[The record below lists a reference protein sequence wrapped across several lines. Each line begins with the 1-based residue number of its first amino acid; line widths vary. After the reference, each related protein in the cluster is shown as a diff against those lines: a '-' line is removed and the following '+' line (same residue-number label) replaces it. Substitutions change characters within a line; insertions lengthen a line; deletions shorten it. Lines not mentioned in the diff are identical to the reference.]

1 MINKGEILMERVLL
15 NISLIL
21 ILVYF
26 YRVTRHGLHILQL
39 ENYYIDRYAVWM
51 KRYLNKILNIKTI
64 ILLLIPTILFIINNE
79 MTVKIGLILEIFI
92 LLYLIFIFE
101 KKKEK
106 KPFVVT
112 ARIKRVYTTYLI
124 LFAILVI
131 CANIFKF
138 RYVMVIANLCTM
150 VAYTFVYIVT
160 LINRPIEKGIRRGF
174 CQKAKNKLKEV
185 TGLKVIGI
193 TGSYG
198 KTSTKYIVNTILSQ
212 KYNTLMTPES
222 YNTTMGV
229 VRTINEKL
237 TSMHQLFV
245 CEMGAKY
252 IGDIKEIT
260 DIVDPTYG
268 ILTAIGPQHLDTFKS
283 LDNVKKTKLELIDS
297 LPNDGIAFVNW
308 EDENIRNSKIT
319 KNMVKF
325 GLSKDADY
333 YAKNINITERG
344 SSFDVVIPNKNS
356 INVKTKLLGNLNI
369 LNIVGAV
376 AIADKLGLTEDE
388 IKMGVKYIRPVTHRL
403 ELKQNPNGSIIID
416 DAYNSNI
423 KGAKMALE
431 VLKSFEHKK
440 RILITPG
447 IVELG
452 DKTIE
457 INKELGRKAAE
468 SSDFIILVGAN
479 QTVPIYN
486 GIREKEYPESCVY
499 IAQNLQDALNKMNSI
514 ITKDSVVLLENDLPD
529 NYL

>member
-1 MINKGEILMERVLL
+1 MEKVLL
-15 NISLIL
+15 NLSLIL

-26 YRVTRHGLHILQL
+26 YKITRHGLHILQL

-51 KRYLNKILNIKTI
+51 KRYIKKVINLKKI
-64 ILLLIPTILFIINNE
+64 ILLIIPIICFIINKE
-79 MTVKIGLILEIFI
+79 ISIIIGFVVEIFV
-92 LLYLIFIFE
+92 LLYLIFTT
-101 KKKEK
+101 KKQKEK
-106 KPFVVT
+106 KAFVVT

-124 LFAILVI
+124 LFAIAVVL
-131 CANIFKF
+131 ANVLDYKI
-138 RYVMVIANLCTM
+138 VLSIMNVCTM
-150 VAYTFVYIVT
+150 FAYVFVYIVSV
-160 LINRPIEKGIRRGF
+160 INKPIEKNIRKGF
-174 CQKAKNKLKEV
+174 CKQAKAKLNDIP
-185 TGLKVIGI
+185 GLKVIGI

-237 TSMHQLFV
+237 TPMHQLFI

-252 IGDIKEIT
+252 VGDIKEIT
-260 DIVDPTYG
+260 DIVNPTYG

-283 LDNVKKTKLELIDS
+283 LDNVRKTKLELIDS
-297 LPNDGIAFVNW
+297 LPEQNGIAFVNW
-308 EDENIRNSKIT
+308 EDENIRDSKIT

-325 GLSKDADY
+325 GLSSEADY
-333 YAKNINITERG
+333 YAKNIDITERG
-344 SSFDVVIPNKNS
+344 SSFDVVIPGKET
-356 INVKTKLLGNLNI
+356 IRIKTRLLGNLNI

-376 AIADKLGLTEDE
+376 AIADKLGLTADE
-388 IKMGVKYIRPVTHRL
+388 IKIGVKYIRPVTHRL
-403 ELKQNPNGSIIID
+403 ELKQNPNGSMIID

-452 DKTIE
+452 DKMNE
-457 INKELGRKAAE
+457 INQELGRCAAE

-479 QTVPIYN
+479 QAIPIYN
-486 GIREKEYPESCVY
+486 GIKEKKYPESNVY
-499 IAQNLQDALNKMNSI
+499 IAKNLQEALSKMNQI

>member
-1 MINKGEILMERVLL
+1 MEKVLL
-15 NISLIL
+15 NLSLIL

-26 YRVTRHGLHILQL
+26 YKITRHGLHILQL

-51 KRYLNKILNIKTI
+51 KRYIKKVINLKKI
-64 ILLLIPTILFIINNE
+64 ILLIIPIICFIINKE
-79 MTVKIGLILEIFI
+79 ISIIIGFVVEIFV
-92 LLYLIFIFE
+92 LLYLIFTT
-101 KKKEK
+101 KKQKEK
-106 KPFVVT
+106 KAFVVT

-124 LFAILVI
+124 LFAIAVVL
-131 CANIFKF
+131 ANVLDYKI
-138 RYVMVIANLCTM
+138 VLSIMNVCTM
-150 VAYTFVYIVT
+150 FAYVFIYIVSV
-160 LINRPIEKGIRRGF
+160 INKPIEKNIRKGF
-174 CQKAKNKLKEV
+174 CKQAKAKLNDIP
-185 TGLKVIGI
+185 GLKVIGI

-237 TSMHQLFV
+237 TPMHQLFI

-252 IGDIKEIT
+252 VGDIKEIT
-260 DIVDPTYG
+260 DIVNPTYG

-283 LDNVKKTKLELIDS
+283 LDNVRKTKLELIDS
-297 LPNDGIAFVNW
+297 LPEQNGIAFVNW
-308 EDENIRNSKIT
+308 EDENIRDSKIT

-325 GLSKDADY
+325 GLSSEADY
-333 YAKNINITERG
+333 YAKNIDITERG
-344 SSFDVVIPNKNS
+344 SSFDVVIPGKET
-356 INVKTKLLGNLNI
+356 IRIKTRLLGNLNI

-376 AIADKLGLTEDE
+376 AIADKLGLTADE
-388 IKMGVKYIRPVTHRL
+388 IKIGVKYIRPVTHRL
-403 ELKQNPNGSIIID
+403 ELKQNPNGSMIID

-452 DKTIE
+452 DKMNE
-457 INKELGRKAAE
+457 INQELGRCAAE

-479 QTVPIYN
+479 QAIPIYN
-486 GIREKEYPESCVY
+486 GIKEKKYPESNVY
-499 IAQNLQDALNKMNSI
+499 IAKNLQEALSKMNQI

>member
-1 MINKGEILMERVLL
+1 MERVLL

-26 YRVTRHGLHILQL
+26 YKITRHGLHILQL

-51 KRYLNKILNIKTI
+51 KRYIKKVLNIKAI
-64 ILLLIPTILFIINNE
+64 VLLLIPIILFAINTEVSINIAF
-79 MTVKIGLILEIFI
+79 VIEIFG
-92 LLYLIFIFE
+92 LLFLIIST
-101 KKKEK
+101 KKQKEK
-106 KPFVVT
+106 KPFVIT
-112 ARIKRVYTTYLI
+112 ARIKRMYTTYLI
-124 LFAILVI
+124 FFVIAVI
-131 CANIFKF
+131 CS
-138 RYVMVIANLCTM
+138 NLFDYKIVLSIVNVCSM
-150 VAYTFVYIVT
+150 VAYTFVYIIS
-160 LINRPIEKGIRRGF
+160 LINRPVEKSIRRGF
-174 CQKAKNKLKEV
+174 CKKAQKKLKEIPD
-185 TGLKVIGI
+185 LKVVGI

-237 TSMHQLFV
+237 NSMHQLFI

-252 IGDIKEIT
+252 VGDIKEIT
-260 DIVDPTYG
+260 DIVGPTYG
-268 ILTAIGPQHLDTFKS
+268 IVTAIGPQHLDTFKS
-283 LDNVKKTKLELIDS
+283 LDNVRKTKLELVDS
-297 LPNDGIAFVNW
+297 LPEDEGIAFVNW

-325 GLSKDADY
+325 GLTKEADY
-333 YAKNINITERG
+333 YAENINITEKG
-344 SSFDVVIPNKNS
+344 SSFDVVIPGKES
-356 INVKTKLLGNLNI
+356 ISIKTRLLGSLNI

-376 AIADKLGLTEDE
+376 AIADKLGLTPDE
-388 IKMGVKYIRPVTHRL
+388 IKVGVKYIRPVPHRL
-403 ELKQNPNGSIIID
+403 DLKQNPNGSIIID
-416 DAYNSNI
+416 DAYNSNNR
-423 KGAKMALE
+423 GAKMALE
-431 VLKSFEHKK
+431 VLKSFENKK

-452 DKTIE
+452 DKAVE
-457 INKELGRKAAE
+457 INQELGRNAAD

-486 GIREKEYPESCVY
+486 GIKEKGYPESQIY
-499 IAQNLQDALNKMNSI
+499 IAQNLQDALSKMNEI
-514 ITKDSVVLLENDLPD
+514 LTENSVVLLENDLPD